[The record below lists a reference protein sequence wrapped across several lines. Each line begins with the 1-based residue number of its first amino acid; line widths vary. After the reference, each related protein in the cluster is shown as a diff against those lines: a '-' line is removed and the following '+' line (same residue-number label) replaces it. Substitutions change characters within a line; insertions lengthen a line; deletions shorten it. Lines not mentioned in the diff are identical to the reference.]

1 MPVYNE
7 EANIRRAY
15 EAVEK
20 VFASMEGYDHEYVF
34 ADNHSDD
41 GTFSVLTELAK
52 GDERV
57 KVIRYNRN
65 YGFQRS
71 LLTAYRYASGDAAIQ
86 IDCDLQDPPE
96 LIVEFIRKWEEGYQ
110 VVYGER
116 LQRQE
121 AWHMNVIRKFF
132 YRLIDFLSEDKL
144 PFDAGDFRL
153 VDRRV
158 LDVLQQIDDCQPYL
172 RGLIATMGFNQTGIP
187 YVRNERRSGES
198 KFSMAQLFGL
208 ALDGILNHSVMPL
221 RLATGIGL
229 IVSVTTFL

>member
-1 MPVYNE
+1 MALISVVMPVYNE

-86 IDCDLQDPPE
+86 IDCDLQDPPA
-96 LIVEFIRKWEEGYQ
+96 LFPEFLALWEQGHDVVVGIR
-110 VVYGER
+110 R
-116 LQRQE
+116 NRQE
-121 AWHMNVIRKFF
+121 QKLLAWARSRF
-132 YRLIDFLSEDKL
+132 YAFLNSISEDNITR
-144 PFDAGDFRL
+144 DAGDFR
-153 VDRRV
+153 
-158 LDVLQQIDDCQPYL
+158 
-172 RGLIATMGFNQTGIP
+172 
-187 YVRNERRSGES
+187 
-198 KFSMAQLFGL
+198 
-208 ALDGILNHSVMPL
+208 
-221 RLATGIGL
+221 
-229 IVSVTTFL
+229 